1 MSKKTGY
8 VYWAN
13 SRKIDKTDK
22 KSRRQYAIIRDNGK
36 YVKVSKIRG
45 FNENDKN
52 KKRLYI
58 LDMKKYPL
66 TKPSGVDNYVY
77 SRRSDN
83 KKLLSLQDKQVF
95 DEKPVFKLNSHDA
108 HNVLQT
114 LFTSSRRK
122 KGRR

>member
-22 KSRRQYAIIRDNGK
+22 KPRRQYAIIRDNGK
-36 YVKVSKIRG
+36 NVGVVKIRG
-45 FNENDKN
+45 VNENDKN
-52 KKRLYI
+52 KNRLYE

-66 TKPSGVDNYVY
+66 TKRSGVDNYVY

-95 DEKPVFKLNSHDA
+95 DAFPVFRL
-108 HNVLQT
+108 
-114 LFTSSRRK
+114 SSNDTHKAILHTRKNK

>member
-13 SRKIDKTDK
+13 SRRIDKTDK
-22 KSRRQYAIIRDNGK
+22 KPRRQYAIIRDNGK

-52 KKRLYI
+52 KNRLYE

-66 TKPSGVDNYVY
+66 TKRSGVDNYVY

-95 DEKPVFKLNSHDA
+95 DEKPAFKFSGRD
-108 HNVLQT
+108 T
-114 LFTSSRRK
+114 RRILEHTKIK

>member
-13 SRKIDKTDK
+13 SRKIDGFDNKH
-22 KSRRQYAIIRDNGK
+22 RRQYAIIRDNGK

-52 KKRLYI
+52 KNRLYE

-66 TKPSGVDNYVY
+66 TKRSGVDNYVY
-77 SRRSDN
+77 SYSSKKPLRLNDN
-83 KKLLSLQDKQVF
+83 SIF
-95 DEKPVFKLNSHDA
+95 DNEPSFKITSKDMYK
-108 HNVLQT
+108 VLKHT
-114 LFTSSRRK
+114 RK
-122 KGRR
+122 KK